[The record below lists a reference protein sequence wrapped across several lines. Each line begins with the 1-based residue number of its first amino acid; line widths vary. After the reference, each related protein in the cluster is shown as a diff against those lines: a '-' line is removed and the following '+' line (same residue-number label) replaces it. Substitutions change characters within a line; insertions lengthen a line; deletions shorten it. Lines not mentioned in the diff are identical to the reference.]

1 MSTIFN
7 TSGKTAATVP
17 MFEVYF
23 GAPMRPECITEGSL
37 KLNTGRSYGVAMIT
51 LLDFT
56 LPKAMVFPAGE
67 NVLLK
72 KVDRVEFSFKKDTII
87 WEILKAIGF
96 HFQSDTKTSLD
107 PSSIPES
114 FSSLKGTISL
124 FEGSTNVFE
133 EAIVINNAYLRAYDF
148 EKGCL
153 VVAVRQEVGREI
165 TLSLEEEVYV
175 ARFIATVESE
185 RAPLYSL

>member
-17 MFEVYF
+17 MLEVHF
-23 GAPMRPECITEGSL
+23 GAPTRPECITKGSL
-37 KLNTGRSYGVAMIT
+37 KLNTGRSYGVAMMT

-56 LPKAMVFPAGE
+56 LAKALVFSAEG
-67 NVLLK
+67 NVLLQ
-72 KVDRVEFSFKKDTII
+72 KVDRVEFSFKIDTIV

-96 HFQSDTKTSLD
+96 HFQSDTKTSPD
-107 PSSIPES
+107 PSSIPEGS
-114 FSSLKGTISL
+114 FSLKGKISL
-124 FEGSTNVFE
+124 FEDSNLVFE
-133 EAIVINNAYLRAYDF
+133 EAIVIDNAYLRAYDF

-165 TLSLEEEVYV
+165 TLSLEGEVYV
-175 ARFIATVESE
+175 ARFIATIESE
-185 RAPLYSL
+185 RAPLYFL

>member
-1 MSTIFN
+1 M
-7 TSGKTAATVP
+7 TSGKPVTTAP
-17 MFEVYF
+17 RLEVCFY
-23 GAPMRPECITEGSL
+23 APMRPECITEGSL
-37 KLNTGRSYGVAMIT
+37 KLNTGRSYGVAMMT

-56 LPKAMVFPAGE
+56 LAKAMVFPAGE

-72 KVDRVEFSFKKDTII
+72 KVDRVEFSFEKDTII

-107 PSSIPES
+107 SSSNPER
-114 FSSLKGTISL
+114 FFSLKGKISL

-133 EAIVINNAYLRAYDF
+133 EAIVIDNAYLRAYDF

-153 VVAVRQEVGREI
+153 VVAVRQGVGREI
-165 TLSLEEEVYV
+165 TLSLDEEVYV
-175 ARFIATVESE
+175 ARFIATIESE